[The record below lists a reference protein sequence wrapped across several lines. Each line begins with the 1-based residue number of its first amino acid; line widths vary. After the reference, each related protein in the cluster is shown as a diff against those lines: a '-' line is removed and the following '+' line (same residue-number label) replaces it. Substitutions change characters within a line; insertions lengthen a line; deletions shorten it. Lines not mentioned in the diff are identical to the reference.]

1 MSMCAWRR
9 GGVSLTAVAV
19 IAAVAG
25 CQSDGGTKEGAS
37 GLEKA
42 QSSSG
47 VADVIT
53 AAYKKTSEA
62 KSAKVRMTM
71 TMPAGMGAA
80 GDMEMSGV
88 MGWDP
93 TVMDMT
99 MDGSALAA
107 DAAAPDKIRMVWLDN
122 AMYMDMGPDAAK
134 DMDGKHWMKLDL
146 GALAKASGDEAVQK
160 QLTGGLEN
168 MNQDPAQQLALLL
181 DSPNLKHLGSEKVDG
196 VQAEHYKGTLTLDEL
211 VKSNGSLDVLSAKER
226 ADLLDSMKKSGLK
239 GYDTEVW
246 VNEDDY
252 PVKMDVGMDTAQGE
266 VNISAHYSDYG
277 AKAQVQAPPAGE
289 TFDFAELLGG
299 LGADGAGAAAS

>member
-1 MSMCAWRR
+1 MSTVVWRR
-9 GGVSLTAVAV
+9 GGVSLVAVAV

-25 CQSDGGTKEGAS
+25 CQSAGGT
-37 GLEKA
+37 A

-53 AAYKKTSEA
+53 AAFKKTSEA
-62 KSAKVRMTM
+62 KSAKVRMSM
-71 TMPAGMGAA
+71 SIPAGTGAA

-107 DAAAPDKIRMVWLDN
+107 DATAPDKIRVVWLDN
-122 AMYMDMGPDAAK
+122 AMYMDMGADAAK
-134 DMDGKHWMKLDL
+134 EMEGKRWMKIDL
-146 GALAKASGDEAVQK
+146 GAVAEASGDKALQK
-160 QLTGGLEN
+160 QLAGGLEN

-181 DSPNLKHLGSEKVDG
+181 DSPNLKHVGSEKVDG
-196 VQAEHYKGTLTLDEL
+196 VQAEHYKGTLTLDEMM
-211 VKSNGSLDVLSAKER
+211 KSQGSLDVLSEKER

-252 PVKMDVGMDTAQGE
+252 PVKMDVGMVTAQGE
-266 VNISAHYSDYG
+266 VTMTAHYSDYG
-277 AKAQVQAPPAGE
+277 AKVRVQAPPAGE
-289 TFDFAELLGG
+289 IFDVAELLGK
-299 LGADGAGAAAS
+299 LGDAGAGAATG

>member
-1 MSMCAWRR
+1 MSKSVWRR
-9 GGVSLTAVAV
+9 GGVSLAAVAV

-25 CQSDGGTKEGAS
+25 CQGQSDGGA
-37 GLEKA
+37 A
-42 QSSSG
+42 QSTSG
-47 VADVIT
+47 AADVIT
-53 AAYKKTSEA
+53 AAFKKTSEA

-71 TMPAGMGAA
+71 SMPAGAGAA
-80 GDMEMSGV
+80 GNMEMTGV

-107 DAAAPDKIRMVWLDN
+107 DASAPDKIRMVWVDN
-122 AMYMDMGPDAAK
+122 VMYMDMGADAAK
-134 DMDGKHWMKLDL
+134 EMDGKRWMKLDL
-146 GALAKASGDEAVQK
+146 GAVAEASGDEAAQK
-160 QLTGGLEN
+160 QLAGGLEN

-211 VKSNGSLDVLSAKER
+211 VKSQGSLDVLSAKER

-252 PVKMDVGMDTAQGE
+252 PVKMDVGMDTAQGDI
-266 VNISAHYSDYG
+266 NISMHYSDYG

-289 TFDFAELLGG
+289 TFDFAGLMGS
-299 LGADGAGAAAS
+299 LGADGAGAATS